1 MMSRSVAYRILIG
14 CLIALWSQNALAEGE
29 NGAGE
34 NASSQPSS
42 LPGSKLEMPESD
54 FTVLDPGKDMKNPHR
69 LEDFLNGK
77 TNYYA
82 GYDAF

>member
-1 MMSRSVAYRILIG
+1 M
-14 CLIALWSQNALAEGE
+14 AEGE

-34 NASSQPSS
+34 NSSSQPPS
-42 LPGSKLEMPESD
+42 LPRKELEMAESG
-54 FTVLDPGKDMKNPHR
+54 FTVLDPGRDMKNPHR